1 MKQSQNT
8 LNEWTVFESR
18 LQATIVNYMKK
29 LWNSKKSHIT
39 SDAKIF
45 VGLNL
50 TFKKVFNKK
59 IKTNKWVLTHW
70 STNLMVK
77 RSFNPAFR
85 SERGISLRLSKSYIL
100 STYQLSYKKYFIQIM
115 YIMYMKKI
123 HESNMK
129 LWGHQTVRLKSK
141 WQRINTI
148 NLYLRDISTPLVGV
162 VFKHRD

>member
-29 LWNSKKSHIT
+29 LWNGKKSHIT

-70 STNLMVK
+70 STNLMVE

-85 SERGISLRLSKSYIL
+85 SERCISLRLSKSYKL
-100 STYQLSYKKYFIQIM
+100 KADVKPANYYYQIMKKSYLCFWYSCFIQ
-115 YIMYMKKI
+115 
-123 HESNMK
+123 K
-129 LWGHQTVRLKSK
+129 LCNKCLKH
-141 WQRINTI
+141 
-148 NLYLRDISTPLVGV
+148 NLLFV
-162 VFKHRD
+162 VITKDFMIILLDF

>member
-1 MKQSQNT
+1 MQQDMKQSQNT

-70 STNLMVK
+70 STNLMVE

-100 STYQLSYKKYFIQIM
+100 STYQLLYKKYFIQII
-115 YIMYMKKI
+115 YIIWKKFMKATWNYEAI
-123 HESNMK
+123 K
-129 LWGHQTVRLKSK
+129 L
-141 WQRINTI
+141 
-148 NLYLRDISTPLVGV
+148 
-162 VFKHRD
+162 